1 MSSRNREENLI
12 KTIIWGLI
20 IWILLVFIIY
30 LFSGS
35 FKSFYAVGIL
45 VIIAILRFII
55 PDYIILRRD
64 RFKKNNN
71 K

>member
-1 MSSRNREENLI
+1 MSSGNKEKDLI
-12 KTIIWGLI
+12 KTVIWGLI

-35 FKSFYAVGIL
+35 FRSFYAVGIL

-55 PDYIILRRD
+55 PDSILLRRD

>member
-1 MSSRNREENLI
+1 MGFDYFDFV
-12 KTIIWGLI
+12 GLY
-20 IWILLVFIIY
+20 Y
-30 LFSGS
+30 LFFFWK

-55 PDYIILRRD
+55 PDYILLRRD

>member
-1 MSSRNREENLI
+1 MSSRNREKNLI
-12 KTIIWGLI
+12 KTVIWGLI
-20 IWILLVFIIY
+20 IWVLLVFIIY

-55 PDYIILRRD
+55 PDCILLRKD
-64 RFKKNNN
+64 RFKKSNN